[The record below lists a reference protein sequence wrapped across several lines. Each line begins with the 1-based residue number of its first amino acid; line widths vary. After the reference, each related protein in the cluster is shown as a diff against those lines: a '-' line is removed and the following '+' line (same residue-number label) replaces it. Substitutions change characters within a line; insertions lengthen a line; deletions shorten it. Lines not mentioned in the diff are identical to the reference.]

1 MTLCVYAITDHP
13 GRPLPAQP
21 GLNDAPLAQRVYR
34 DIAAVVSAS
43 GGAHPSASADD
54 LWRYEE
60 VLESLMCDRTVLPVR
75 FATAASSW
83 RHVGDMLCAAYSAF
97 VQDIE
102 RVRGHVEIGMR
113 FLTASEHGGEAE
125 TASVPIAPEAVHSP
139 GGHRAPAASG
149 RLALPGT
156 GPGSAYLAVKLAEE
170 RQLRDRR
177 RAKLGL
183 VRKIYERLAS
193 HANASRLDD
202 EADDRQAASA
212 AAAFLVPRDGIVAF
226 QEIVGEVANAHPHLA
241 LICTGPWPPYSFV
254 NAGELATR

>member
-13 GRPLPAQP
+13 GRLLPAQS

-34 DIAAVVSAS
+34 DIAAVVSAY

-54 LWRYEE
+54 LWRYED

-75 FATAASSW
+75 FATTAPSW

-97 VQDIE
+97 VHDIE
-102 RVRGHVEIGMR
+102 RVRGQVEIGMR
-113 FLTASEHGGEAE
+113 FLTASEHGGEGE
-125 TASVPIAPEAVHSP
+125 M
-139 GGHRAPAASG
+139 APAASG

-156 GPGSAYLAVKLAEE
+156 GPGAAYLSVKIARE
-170 RQLRDRR
+170 RQLRHRR
-177 RAKLGL
+177 RAKLKL
-183 VRKIYERLAS
+183 VREVYERLAS

-202 EADDRQAASA
+202 EPDDRQATSA
-212 AAAFLVPRDGIVAF
+212 AAAFLVPRDGIVSF
-226 QEIVGEVANAHPHLA
+226 QEIVGEVANAHPQLA

-254 NAGELATR
+254 TAGEMATR

>member
-13 GRPLPAQP
+13 GRPLPAQS
-21 GLNDAPLAQRVYR
+21 GLDDAPLAQRVYR
-34 DIAAVVSAS
+34 DIAAVVSAY

-75 FATAASSW
+75 FATAAPSW
-83 RHVGDMLCAAYSAF
+83 QHVGDMLCAAYAAF

-113 FLTASEHGGEAE
+113 FLTASEHGGEAA
-125 TASVPIAPEAVHSP
+125 TASVRIEPEAVHSP
-139 GGHRAPAASG
+139 GGHRAPAAAASG

-177 RAKLGL
+177 RAKLRL

-202 EADDRQAASA
+202 EADDRRATA
-212 AAAFLVPRDGIVAF
+212 AAGDSGGGGISCA
-226 QEIVGEVANAHPHLA
+226 P
-241 LICTGPWPPYSFV
+241 
-254 NAGELATR
+254 